1 MIQAI
6 KIGMPT
12 IGDYLESRLLTVS
25 HTFDQKSQKAIRSDM
40 TYSSPSMDKYG
51 MLCAKVWTDESSIQK

>member
-1 MIQAI
+1 MHCSPFIVNSMIQAI

-40 TYSSPSMDKYG
+40 TY
-51 MLCAKVWTDESSIQK
+51 